1 VFSVKQ
7 NSLLILFKN
16 PQILILK
23 NTFQEIPEILSCELG
38 DLTMK
43 KNIVIPF
50 FFSLLA
56 VSLLL
61 NCGKKEEKVEETAAP
76 QASAVD
82 AKELY
87 VTCASCHGDTGEGNG
102 AAAAAL
108 NPKPRNFKA
117 PEAEWKNGKTVAGVT
132 KTLKEG
138 IAPGMAK
145 YDYMKD
151 EEIAALANYV
161 IELGSN

>member
-1 VFSVKQ
+1 
-7 NSLLILFKN
+7 
-16 PQILILK
+16 
-23 NTFQEIPEILSCELG
+23 
-38 DLTMK
+38 MK
-43 KNIVIPF
+43 KNKKVTLL
-50 FFSLLA
+50 FSLLA
-56 VSLLL
+56 VSLML
-61 NCGKKEEKVEETAAP
+61 NCGKKEEKVEETVAP

-87 VTCASCHGDTGEGNG
+87 VTCASCHGDAGEGNG
-102 AAAAAL
+102 AAAANL

-117 PEAEWKNGKTVAGVT
+117 PEAEWKNGKTVAGIT

-145 YDYMKD
+145 YDYLKE

-161 IELGSN
+161 IELGSK

>member
-1 VFSVKQ
+1 
-7 NSLLILFKN
+7 
-16 PQILILK
+16 
-23 NTFQEIPEILSCELG
+23 
-38 DLTMK
+38 M
-43 KNIVIPF
+43 
-50 FFSLLA
+50 
-56 VSLLL
+56 L

-87 VTCASCHGDTGEGNG
+87 VTCASCHGDAGEGNG
-102 AAAAAL
+102 AAAANL

-117 PEAEWKNGKTVAGVT
+117 PEAEWKNGKTVAGIT

-145 YDYMKD
+145 YDYLKE

-161 IELGSN
+161 IELGSK